1 MPPQAH
7 RKLQADDATFVRWLK
22 VICKREH
29 NGKAILRLFVDNYTS
44 GKWADMKQN
53 LSTTR
58 LEWWP
63 FLRGTLSGREIEVSR
78 SRYLDRHVFIYKD
91 LPSDAFVNDVLDIE
105 SAQINHRLDSTHVE
119 DAPCACCAEKDV
131 IIKGLKRKLAATT
144 ATPVETVEE
153 AKLAS
158 LDAGF
163 HRHYILDSHKATS
176 RKQVREDMEKWLI
189 EEFGPDERL
198 DPHMHLWKRFCSEV
212 VRNRDPSYRSFR
224 CRKRQRPL
232 EAHEVSPPSF

>member
-1 MPPQAH
+1 MLITYH
-7 RKLQADDATFVRWLK
+7 LLIFLTRIMT
-22 VICKREH
+22 
-29 NGKAILRLFVDNYTS
+29 GGDNYFTS
-44 GKWADMKQN
+44 
-53 LSTTR
+53 
-58 LEWWP
+58 
-63 FLRGTLSGREIEVSR
+63 
-78 SRYLDRHVFIYKD
+78 
-91 LPSDAFVNDVLDIE
+91 
-105 SAQINHRLDSTHVE
+105 QINLYNSTHVE